1 MRKQLAFGT
10 CIVLLLL
17 LAACSAA
24 PANPPLVGTWS
35 LKSFGSASAPQAALP
50 EINTTLTFSDKGEVT
65 GNMGCNSFGGGYN
78 LRNSKIVFEPL
89 TSTLMACEEAVM
101 NQEAAAL
108 QVMAGEVEYTL
119 ENDTLTLRSGDQILV
134 LQAQK

>member
-10 CIVLLLL
+10 WIVIILL

-24 PANPPLVGTWS
+24 PANPPLVGIWS
-35 LKSFGSASAPQAALP
+35 LQSFGSASAPQAALP
-50 EINTTLTFSDKGEVT
+50 EISTNLTFSDKGEVT
-65 GNMGCNSFGGGYN
+65 GNMGCNSFGGSYS
-78 LRNSKIVFEPL
+78 LRDSKIEFEPL

-101 NQEAAAL
+101 NQEAAVL
-108 QVMAGEVEYTL
+108 QLMVGEVEYTL
-119 ENDTLTLRSGDQILV
+119 ENNTLTLRSGDQILV